1 MSDIVTGNRTDVDT
15 LADAPLAP
23 VVALRDDGDAGERE
37 ALRTFIEASRLH
49 RRGQLEA
56 AVAGYTRTLSVSPRH
71 ADAYNNLGVA
81 MRSLGR
87 LEAAVAC
94 YRRSLAIRP
103 DDAGIHSNLGNALRE
118 LVRYSRAAVSHQQAV
133 TLAPQSPVA
142 VFNLGLVLRDLGH
155 LDEAIGCFER
165 ALAIRPDYV
174 DCRWERALTFLQ
186 KGDFQRG
193 FQDYAWRSALRCS
206 LRRPLEQPVWEG
218 DDLAGRRLLIHLDQ
232 GYADMVQ
239 FARYLPLAA
248 ARGGSVIVE
257 CPDDLYRLFSTVPGV
272 DSVVTT
278 GQTLPDFDVQAPLAT
293 LPVLFGT
300 RLDTIPD
307 RIPYM
312 SVPQLPKHGL
322 TRDDTGN
329 LKVGIAW
336 SGNAAH
342 LDSPSATCPLQQFVD
357 LTELRG
363 VSFYSLQSGRAS
375 GERRSRACDALIH
388 DVGGTDGDF
397 ADLAAVVSEMD
408 LVISV
413 DSTVA
418 HLAGALGRPVWVL
431 LPFVSDWRWMTERE
445 DSPWYPSMCL
455 FRQER
460 HGDWDSTFARI
471 REALDEARRVTASHR
486 KAS

>member
-1 MSDIVTGNRTDVDT
+1 MGHGRDGDT
-15 LADAPLAP
+15 PPKASGAA
-23 VVALRDDGDAGERE
+23 VVALRDSAEARRRE
-37 ALRTFIEASRLH
+37 AVRTFAEASRLH
-49 RRGQLEA
+49 RRGRLEA
-56 AVAGYTRTLSVSPRH
+56 AVAGYSRTLSLVPRH
-71 ADAYNNLGVA
+71 PDAYNNLGVA

-118 LVRYSRAAVSHQQAV
+118 LGRYNRAAASHQQAV

-165 ALAIRPDYV
+165 ALALRPDYV
-174 DCRWERALTFLQ
+174 DCRWERALTYLQ
-186 KGDFQRG
+186 KGEYQRG
-193 FQDYAWRSALRCS
+193 FQDYAWRSALRAN
-206 LRRPLEQPVWEG
+206 LRRPLEQPAWEG
-218 DDLAGRRLLIHLDQ
+218 DHLAGRRLLIHLDQ

-239 FARYLPLAA
+239 FARFLPLAA

-257 CPDDLYRLFSTVPGV
+257 CPDDLFRLFSTVPGV
-272 DSVVTT
+272 EAVVAA
-278 GQTLPDFDVQAPLAT
+278 GQTLPEFDVHAPLAT
-293 LPVLFGT
+293 LPALLGT
-300 RLDTIPD
+300 RVDTIPE
-307 RIPYM
+307 RLPYM
-312 SVPQLPKHGL
+312 SPPPRPEHGL
-322 TRDDTGN
+322 TLDDDGT

-342 LDSPSATCPLQQFVD
+342 MDSPSAVCPLQQFID
-357 LTELRG
+357 LTDLRD
-363 VSFYSLQSGRAS
+363 VTFYSLQTGRAAI
-375 GERRSRACDALIH
+375 ERRVRACDALIR
-388 DVGGTDGDF
+388 DVGGTDGDL
-397 ADLAAVVSEMD
+397 ADLAAIVSEMD

-445 DSPWYPSMCL
+445 DSPWYPSVCL
-455 FRQER
+455 FRQAR
-460 HGDWDSTFARI
+460 HGDWEGTFMRV
-471 REALDEARRVTASHR
+471 REVLDEARRVTASHR